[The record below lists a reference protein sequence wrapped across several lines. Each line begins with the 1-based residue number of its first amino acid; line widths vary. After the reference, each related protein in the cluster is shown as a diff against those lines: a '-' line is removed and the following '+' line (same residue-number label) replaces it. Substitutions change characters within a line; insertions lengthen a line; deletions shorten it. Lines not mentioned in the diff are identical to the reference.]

1 MLTALLSLQQSSNTI
16 KQLIQLLLLHTDAR
30 VRLIFVWE
38 ETGVPGVNQPVGPC
52 DYADAHHTGRTLV
65 SSPGHSDD
73 RRLGYQY
80 AIRTVDLLN
89 QPRPHNSHT
98 S

>member
-1 MLTALLSLQQSSNTI
+1 MLTALLSLQQSSNKI
-16 KQLIQLLLLHTDAR
+16 KQLIQLLLLPTDAR
-30 VRLIFVWE
+30 VRVE

-52 DYADAHHTGRTLV
+52 DYADDHHTGRNWV

-73 RRLGYQY
+73 RRLGYHY
-80 AIRTVDLLN
+80 VIRTVDLLN